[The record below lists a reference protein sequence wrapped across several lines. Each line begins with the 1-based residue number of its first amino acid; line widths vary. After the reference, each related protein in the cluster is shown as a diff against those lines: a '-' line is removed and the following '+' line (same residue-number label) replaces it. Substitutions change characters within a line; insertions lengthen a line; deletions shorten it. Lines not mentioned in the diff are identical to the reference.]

1 MLLVINECEDKV
13 GKGGC
18 RMVERKYEKYE
29 TDTLMLFHVAIMM
42 PFQIPSKSIGSH
54 NAWQQS

>member
-1 MLLVINECEDKV
+1 MSVKTKWEKAGAEWLKENMK
-13 GKGGC
+13 
-18 RMVERKYEKYE
+18 KYE
-29 TDTLMLFHVAIMM
+29 TDILMLFHVAIMM

>member
-1 MLLVINECEDKV
+1 MNVKTKWENAGAEWMKEN
-13 GKGGC
+13 
-18 RMVERKYEKYE
+18 MQEFEK
-29 TDTLMLFHVAIMM
+29 DPIKQFHVAIMM